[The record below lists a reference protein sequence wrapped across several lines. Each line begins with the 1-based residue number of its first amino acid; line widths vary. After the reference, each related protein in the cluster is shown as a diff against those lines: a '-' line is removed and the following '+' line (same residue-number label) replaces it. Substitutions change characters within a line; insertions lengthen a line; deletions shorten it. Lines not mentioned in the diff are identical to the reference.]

1 MMTLL
6 CPMFQ
11 RVSFDYGMKNKNPI
25 DHVRFYRKSDPDTAI
40 KIGKDEASMIMPSAF
55 HEQYVRLYCKS
66 RDPVDVEAAKECF
79 SQWREKCN
87 PVTSSVSKSISHQHF
102 R

>member
-1 MMTLL
+1 
-6 CPMFQ
+6 MFQ
-11 RVSFDYGMKNKNPI
+11 PVSFDYGMKTENPI

-79 SQWREKCN
+79 SQWRAREKHI
-87 PVTSSVSKSISHQHF
+87 PVTSSVSKSMSHQHF